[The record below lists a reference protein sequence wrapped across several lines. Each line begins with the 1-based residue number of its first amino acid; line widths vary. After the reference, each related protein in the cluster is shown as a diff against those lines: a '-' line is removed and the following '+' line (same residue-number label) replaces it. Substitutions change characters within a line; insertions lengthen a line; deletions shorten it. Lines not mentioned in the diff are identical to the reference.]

1 MSLAIDVDTVT
12 HVLLADRWHTV
23 KGTSFAMDAYEYIY
37 QGELVLGGGQAAG
50 VPSTGAEWTEP
61 NGSHIACPVSAIL
74 AVRVRPKAKASK
86 SSRKPSA

>member
-12 HVLLADRWHTV
+12 DVLLADGWHKV
-23 KGTSFAMDAYEYIY
+23 KGASFAMDAYEYLY

-61 NGSHIACPVSAIL
+61 NGAHIACPVNAIL
-74 AVRVRPKAKASK
+74 AVKIKAKKKAAAMK
-86 SSRKPSA
+86 QISS